1 LLVQFSFIRTR
12 HPFPIVLM
20 DARTA
25 NVIGSRLSLGL
36 SGVKAFAMA
45 QAGKGIGSESQHNNE
60 WNRM

>member
-20 DARTA
+20 DGNTA

-36 SGVKAFAMA
+36 SGVKAFAM
-45 QAGKGIGSESQHNNE
+45 GKRWAAPYKDCHQSDRN
-60 WNRM
+60 